1 VDAPAGINITGSCA
15 TTLPTLMAKNQTVG
29 AEVRPT
35 DRQSRGSEGLCAA
48 KMGLTKPRAQIFGSL
63 TRALALA
70 FLGRVST
77 LRDTFLAKN
86 PGRGL

>member
-1 VDAPAGINITGSCA
+1 MAHLAYGDKTVDAPAGINITGSCA
-15 TTLPTLMAKNQTVG
+15 TTLPTLMAKT
-29 AEVRPT
+29 
-35 DRQSRGSEGLCAA
+35 RQSAPKFGQRIGKAA
-48 KMGLTKPRAQIFGSL
+48 
-63 TRALALA
+63 ALAPA